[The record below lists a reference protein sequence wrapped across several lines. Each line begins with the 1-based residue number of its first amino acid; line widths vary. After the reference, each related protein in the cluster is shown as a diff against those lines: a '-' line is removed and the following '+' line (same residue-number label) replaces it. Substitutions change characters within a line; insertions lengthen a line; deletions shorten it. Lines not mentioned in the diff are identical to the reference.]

1 MPRRSIFLLLLA
13 ILALFLASTTA
24 QPYGGGGDR
33 YGCRPDVK
41 QGGHRCPQGLL
52 AGQLFASQSDMLAAL
67 QQGPVKAANPPAMAG
82 EFSGK
87 VVRVI
92 EGDTLEVIHKGVAE
106 RVRLNGIDCP
116 ERGQAY
122 GRRAKQFTSQRVFGK
137 QVTVKTYGLDKGR
150 RTMGEVILPGGMSLN
165 SELVK
170 AGLAWWNRKSAPHDE
185 TLKRLEEEARNK
197 KRGLWADPTPVP
209 PWCYRNRQNA
219 PDCP

>member
-1 MPRRSIFLLLLA
+1 MPRRLIYLLLLA
-13 ILALFLASTTA
+13 ILALFLVSTTA

-33 YGCRPDVK
+33 YGCRPDGK

-52 AGQLFASQSDMLAAL
+52 AGQPFASQSDMLATL
-67 QQGPVKAANPPAMAG
+67 QQGPAKSADPPTMAG

-92 EGDTLEVIHKGVAE
+92 EGDTLEVMHKGQAE

-122 GRRAKQFTSQRVFGK
+122 GNHAKKFTSQRVFGK
-137 QVTVKTYGLDKGR
+137 QVTVKTYGLDQGR
-150 RTMGEVILPGGMSLN
+150 RTMGEVILPSGMSLN
-165 SELVK
+165 RELVK
-170 AGLAWWNRKSAPHDE
+170 AGLAWWNQKSAPHDE

-209 PWCYRNRQNA
+209 PWCYRTRQQG
-219 PDCP
+219 CP

>member
-1 MPRRSIFLLLLA
+1 MPRRLIYLLLLA

-24 QPYGGGGDR
+24 QPYGGGVDR
-33 YGCRPDVK
+33 YGCRPDGK
-41 QGGHRCPQGLL
+41 QGSHRCPQRLL
-52 AGQLFASQSDMLAAL
+52 AGQLFASRSDMLATL
-67 QQGPVKAANPPAMAG
+67 QQGAAKSADPPAMAG

-92 EGDTLEVIHKGVAE
+92 EGDTLEVMHKGVAE

-122 GRRAKQFTSQRVFGK
+122 GSHAKKFTSQRVFGK

-165 SELVK
+165 RELVK

-185 TLKRLEEEARNK
+185 TLKQLEEEARNK

-209 PWCYRNRQNA
+209 PWCYRNRQQG
-219 PDCP
+219 CP

>member
-1 MPRRSIFLLLLA
+1 MPRRLIYLLLLA
-13 ILALFLASTTA
+13 ILALFLAPTTA
-24 QPYGGGGDR
+24 QPHGGGGDR
-33 YGCRPDVK
+33 YGCRPDGK

-52 AGQLFASQSDMLAAL
+52 AGQLFASRSDMPATL
-67 QQGPVKAANPPAMAG
+67 QQGPAKSADPPTIAG

-106 RVRLNGIDCP
+106 RVRLNGIDFP

-122 GRRAKQFTSQRVFGK
+122 GSHAKKFTSQRVFGK

-165 SELVK
+165 RELVK
-170 AGLAWWNRKSAPHDE
+170 AGLAWWNRKSAPQDE
-185 TLKRLEEEARNK
+185 TLNRLE
-197 KRGLWADPTPVP
+197 TV
-209 PWCYRNRQNA
+209 
-219 PDCP
+219 

>member
-1 MPRRSIFLLLLA
+1 MPRRLIYLLLLA

-24 QPYGGGGDR
+24 QPHGGGVDR
-33 YGCRPDVK
+33 YGCRPDGK

-52 AGQLFASQSDMLAAL
+52 AGQPFASQSDMIAAL
-67 QQGPVKAANPPAMAG
+67 QQGPSKSANPPAMAG

-122 GRRAKQFTSQRVFGK
+122 GSHAKKFTSQRVFGK
-137 QVTVKTYGLDKGR
+137 QVTVKTYGLDQGR

-165 SELVK
+165 RELVK
-170 AGLAWWNRKSAPHDE
+170 AGLAWWNRKSAPQDE

-209 PWCYRNRQNA
+209 PWCYRNRQND

>member
-1 MPRRSIFLLLLA
+1 MPRRFIYLFLLA

-33 YGCRPDVK
+33 YGCNRDRK
-41 QGGHRCPQGLL
+41 QGGYHCPQGL
-52 AGQLFASQSDMLAAL
+52 LAAL
-67 QQGPVKAANPPAMAG
+67 QQGPAKSADPPAMAG

-92 EGDTLEVIHKGVAE
+92 EGDTLEVMHKGEAE

-122 GRRAKQFTSQRVFGK
+122 GSQAKKFTSQRVFGK
-137 QVTVKTYGLDKGR
+137 QVTVKTYGLDQGR
-150 RTMGEVILPGGMSLN
+150 RTMGEVSLPGGMSLN
-165 SELVK
+165 RELVK
-170 AGLAWWNRKSAPHDE
+170 AGLAWWNRKSATQDE
-185 TLKRLEEEARNK
+185 SLKQLEEEARNK

-209 PWCYRNRQNA
+209 PWCYRTRQQG
-219 PDCP
+219 CP

>member
-1 MPRRSIFLLLLA
+1 MPRRFIYLFLLA

-33 YGCRPDVK
+33 YGCRPDGK

-52 AGQLFASQSDMLAAL
+52 AGQPFASQSDMLATL
-67 QQGPVKAANPPAMAG
+67 QQGPAKSADPPAMAG

-92 EGDTLEVIHKGVAE
+92 EGDTLEVMHKGQAE

-122 GRRAKQFTSQRVFGK
+122 GSHAKKFTSQRVFGK
-137 QVTVKTYGLDKGR
+137 QVTVKTYGLDQGR
-150 RTMGEVILPGGMSLN
+150 RTMGEVILPGGISLN
-165 SELVK
+165 RELVK
-170 AGLAWWNRKSAPHDE
+170 AGLAWWNQKSAPHDE
-185 TLKRLEEEARNK
+185 TLKRFEEEARNK

-209 PWCYRNRQNA
+209 PWCYRTRQQG
-219 PDCP
+219 CP

>member
-1 MPRRSIFLLLLA
+1 MPRRFIYLFLLA

-33 YGCRPDVK
+33 YGCNRDRK
-41 QGGHRCPQGLL
+41 QGGYQCPQGL
-52 AGQLFASQSDMLAAL
+52 LAAL
-67 QQGPVKAANPPAMAG
+67 QQGPAKSADPPAMAG

-92 EGDTLEVIHKGVAE
+92 EGDTLEVMHKGEAE

-122 GRRAKQFTSQRVFGK
+122 GSQAKKFTSQRVFGK
-137 QVTVKTYGLDKGR
+137 QVTVKTYGLDQGR
-150 RTMGEVILPGGMSLN
+150 RTMGEVILQGGMSLN
-165 SELVK
+165 RELVK
-170 AGLAWWNRKSAPHDE
+170 AGLAWWNQKSAPHDE

-209 PWCYRNRQNA
+209 PWCYRTRQQG
-219 PDCP
+219 CP

>member
-1 MPRRSIFLLLLA
+1 MPRRFIYLFLLA

-33 YGCRPDVK
+33 YGCNRDRK
-41 QGGHRCPQGLL
+41 QGGYHCPQGL
-52 AGQLFASQSDMLAAL
+52 LAAL
-67 QQGPVKAANPPAMAG
+67 QQGPAKSADPPAMAG

-92 EGDTLEVIHKGVAE
+92 EGDTLEVMHKGEAE

-122 GRRAKQFTSQRVFGK
+122 GSQAKKFTSQRVFGK
-137 QVTVKTYGLDKGR
+137 QVTVKTYGLDQGR
-150 RTMGEVILPGGMSLN
+150 RTMGEVILQGGMSLN
-165 SELVK
+165 RELVK
-170 AGLAWWNRKSAPHDE
+170 AGLAWWNQKSAPHDE

-209 PWCYRNRQNA
+209 PWCYRTRQQG
-219 PDCP
+219 CP

>member
-13 ILALFLASTTA
+13 ILALLLAYKTA
-24 QPYGGGGDR
+24 QPHSGGIDR
-33 YGCRPDVK
+33 YGCHNDRK
-41 QGGHRCPQGLL
+41 QGSHHCHQELL
-52 AGQLFASQSDMLAAL
+52 AGQPFASQSDMLAAL
-67 QQGPVKAANPPAMAG
+67 QQGPAKSANSPAMAG

-92 EGDTLEVIHKGVAE
+92 EGDTLEVMHKGLAE

-137 QVTVKTYGLDKGR
+137 QVTVKTHGLDKGG

-165 SELVK
+165 RELVK

-209 PWCYRNRQNA
+209 PWCYRNRQNDR
-219 PDCP
+219 DCP